1 MSAMEIL
8 QGRIPVRFHKCYNR
22 CMDLKLGENNDLIIE
37 NNELV
42 MIDGSDL
49 VKQLLLQRLKSFRG
63 EWFLD
68 SSLGLPYFQDI
79 LKKETSINTVS
90 NIFKD
95 QILGTPG
102 VLELEEFNLDF
113 TESTRQLIVNFV
125 VRTLEGSIKI
135 NLEEVI

>member
-1 MSAMEIL
+1 
-8 QGRIPVRFHKCYNR
+8 
-22 CMDLKLGENNDLIIE
+22 MDLKLGENNDLIIE